1 MMKKNLLLIIATVVA
16 VVLLSSC
23 KPSVTSDYSISW
35 GIQNFS
41 PGSENYAQEMNL
53 VYDTF
58 DQTFDKAS
66 FGTRVGHKID
76 AKSLSQK
83 QIDKMKE
90 EAKKLA
96 DEANEKLAGQNFE
109 STFDVKLW
117 GLGAETEELA
127 TYHYEK

>member
-1 MMKKNLLLIIATVVA
+1 MKKCFLLIVATVVA
-16 VVLLSSC
+16 VVLFSSC
-23 KPSVTSDYSISW
+23 KPHVTSDYSISW

-41 PGSENYAQEMNL
+41 PGSENFAQEMEI

-66 FGTRVGHKID
+66 FGTRQDHRID

-90 EAKKLA
+90 EAKQLA
-96 DEANEKLAGQNFE
+96 DEANEKLADQHFE
-109 STFDVKLW
+109 SSFDVKVW
-117 GLGAETEELA
+117 GFGSETEDLA
-127 TYHYEK
+127 TYHYGE

>member
-1 MMKKNLLLIIATVVA
+1 MKKSFLLIVATFVA
-16 VVLLSSC
+16 VVLLTSC

-35 GIQNFS
+35 GIQNFT
-41 PGSENYAQEMNL
+41 PGSENYVQEMEL
-53 VYDTF
+53 VYDAF

-127 TYHYEK
+127 TYHYGE